1 MLNHLRT
8 TFLILLSAYLL
19 STVNAWGQQGIMN
32 EVIYPSTYGNGQ
44 KFGYLEYLPPNY
56 SSNSNK
62 YAVLI
67 SLHGLGERSSGTS
80 VDLEKLK
87 VANMVAKLYYWQKR
101 DFPFI
106 VISPQQPNN
115 VTGRYSGR
123 GSWDSNI
130 IDEVLERVK
139 KLRRVDTDRI
149 YITGTSMGGGGVW
162 SYLKAHGDKIAA
174 AAPICGTRTI
184 NSTDAASSKVKNT
197 PIWAF
202 HNHDDGVVGVGS
214 TENIFNWIA
223 TASPAVKPKKTIFK
237 SGGHNSW
244 DRVYTF
250 LPDNSK
256 YYLCSDHTTSPAYG
270 PNSGKPHIFN
280 WFLTHSRNGSSSE
293 PPANQTPVA
302 KAGSDKTITLP
313 TNKVTLNGG
322 SSSDSDGSIASYKW
336 TKLSGPS
343 TYAFS
348 ASGSKSTEVKNLVK
362 GTYTFQLTI
371 KDNDGASDTDDV
383 KVTVKAK
390 PVASVGNGLKY
401 AYYEGDWNTL
411 PDFSKLTPKKTG
423 QVSNFT
429 LSPKQQTG
437 YYAFKFD
444 GFIDIKSS
452 GTYTF
457 YTNSDDGSK
466 LYIDG
471 KQIVNND
478 GRHGPEEKSGKVS
491 LSAGKH
497 SIRVTYFD
505 KWGNNDVL
513 KTFYKGPNISKMRIP
528 DNVLF
533 LSTEGG
539 SSSGN
544 ELSYAYY
551 EGNWS
556 KLPNFGNLSPK
567 KTGSVD
573 NFTLSPRSK
582 DDYYAFKFEGSISI
596 STSGTYTFYTSSDD
610 GSQLYIDGKLVVNND
625 GLHSARERSGQQYL
639 SAGNH
644 SIKVTFFEK
653 TGGALLNVSYKG
665 PNISKKRIPDS
676 VLGSSNARTETAN
689 KGIQESNTLFGDE
702 LETETP
708 NIAIYPNPASEYLQI
723 DNAQDAQYTIFDYGG
738 RSVLSGILDRKTDLD
753 VLKLKN
759 GIYFLKLRH
768 KSSLMNRKILIQH

>member
-1 MLNHLRT
+1 MQKYLQT
-8 TFLILLSAYLL
+8 TLILLTFSFLSA
-19 STVNAWGQQGIMN
+19 TVLAQQGKMN
-32 EVIYPSTYGNGQ
+32 EVTYTSTYGNGQ

-56 SSNSNK
+56 SSGSQK

-67 SLHGLGERSSGTS
+67 SLHGNGWMADGQTIQFSNLRKG
-80 VDLEKLK
+80 
-87 VANMVAKLYYWQKR
+87 NHVAKQFYYSKT

-106 VISPQQPNN
+106 VISPQQPKS
-115 VTGRYSGR
+115 VKGRYSGTS
-123 GSWDSNI
+123 SWDVNI
-130 IDEVLERVK
+130 INEVLERVK
-139 KLRRVDTDRI
+139 NLRRVDTNRI
-149 YITGTSMGGGGVW
+149 YLTGTSMGGAGVW
-162 SYLKAHGDKIAA
+162 KYMKAYGDKIAA
-174 AAPICGTRTI
+174 AAPMAPAGNEKSSAC
-184 NSTDAASSKVKNT
+184 SSKIKNVAVWSFHNSGDNMVSPKNT
-197 PIWAF
+197 IDMVNAI
-202 HNHDDGVVGVGS
+202 NGC
-214 TENIFNWIA
+214 
-223 TASPAVKPKKTIFK
+223 SPPTKARKTIFK
-237 SGGHNSW
+237 NGTHNAW
-244 DRVYTF
+244 DRVYKYTS
-250 LPDNSK
+250 DASK
-256 YYLCSDHTTSPAYG
+256 YQLSSKYTGSTAYG
-270 PNSGKPHIFN
+270 PNSGKPHIFD

-313 TNKVTLNGG
+313 TSKVTLNGG

-336 TKLSGPS
+336 TKVSGPS
-343 TYAFS
+343 TYSFS
-348 ASGSKSTEVKNLVK
+348 AGSSKSTEARNLVQ
-362 GTYTFQLTI
+362 GTYTFRLTI

-401 AYYEGDWNTL
+401 SYYEGDWNTL

-478 GRHGPEEKSGKVS
+478 GRHGPEEKSGQVS

-513 KTFYKGPNISKMRIP
+513 KALYKGPSISKMLIP

-533 LSTEGG
+533 LSTEDGG
-539 SSSGN
+539 SSGN

-556 KLPNFGNLSPK
+556 KLPNFGNLTPK

-573 NFTLSPRSK
+573 NFTLSPRNK

-723 DNAQDAQYTIFDYGG
+723 DNAQDAQYTIFDNGG

-753 VLKLKN
+753 VSKLKN
-759 GIYFLKLRH
+759 GIYFLKLRY